1 MLSIT
6 KPTLRRAAAVA
17 GLTMLTTC
25 QMAPTP
31 PDPTGRANAEMS
43 RVLTALASMNPKPIE
58 TLSPAEARLQPTAA
72 QAGTQVQQQLTGSAA
87 PMPVAEVRNITVPGA
102 AGPIPAR
109 VCNPSPGAGPLP
121 VILYFGGG
129 G

>member
-1 MLSIT
+1 MLSIAT
-6 KPTLRRAAAVA
+6 PALRLAAVIA
-17 GLTMLTTC
+17 SITLLAAC

-31 PDPTGRANAEMS
+31 PDPTGRANAEMG
-43 RVLTALASMNPKPIE
+43 RVLTALAPMNPRPIE

-72 QAGTQVQQQLTGSAA
+72 QAAMQVQQQLTGSAA

-109 VCNPSPGAGPLP
+109 VHNPRPGAGPMP

-129 G
+129 